1 MSESKSEFVDVKYPH
16 NKFDEAKIEDLIA
29 RSRVLWSQ
37 GKRVSSIIRE
47 LQISK
52 NTWYTHLNKAV
63 RG

>member
-1 MSESKSEFVDVKYPH
+1 MSESNNFVDVKYPH